1 MPMTWMTSPLSPWQT
16 GSGALADVVVDSR
29 IRLVRNLKQVV
40 FPARA
45 SDEELAAVCQAGISR
60 LPALNMLGRG
70 DYTYIS
76 LSDIDAREREVLAAR
91 HIASAAL
98 IAKPKQRALLVR
110 DDGAAAIMIN
120 EADHFCIQT
129 AASGLDLD
137 SIWADVSQIDDTL
150 ESQLNM
156 AFHDEFGYLT
166 SSPFL
171 TGTGLIAGVTLH
183 LPALV
188 AMKRLHRIIQGITKF
203 GFTVCGVYGDRSE
216 PIGNVFQITN
226 QVTLGIT
233 EHDLL
238 EQLDKMVRQ
247 VVQEERNCRRLLWQH
262 HEDALKDTFHRAE
275 GLLLHAYLMTEEEAL
290 RLAGDL
296 RFAVSQGEAPYTLQA
311 YDALTTVSTT
321 AFLQFCQGKELTDIE
336 LNRQRAAM
344 IQQVLAAHV
353 KSEYA
358 RK

>member
-1 MPMTWMTSPLSPWQT
+1 MPLHWMMSPLSPWQT
-16 GSGALADVVVDSR
+16 GSGPLADVVVDSR
-29 IRLVRNLKQVV
+29 IRLARNLKNYV
-40 FPARA
+40 FPSRA
-45 SDEELAAVCQAGISR
+45 SDEELEAVCQAGKSR

-76 LSDIDAREREVLAAR
+76 LPDIPAAEQEVLAAR

-98 IAKPKQRALLVR
+98 IARPAHRALMVR
-110 DDGAAAIMIN
+110 EDGAASVLLN

-129 AASGLDLD
+129 AAPGFQLNRVWED
-137 SIWADVSQIDDTL
+137 ADQIDDTL
-150 ESQLNM
+150 ESHLTI

-183 LPALV
+183 VPALV
-188 AMKRLHRIIQGITKF
+188 VMKRLNRIIQGITKF

-233 EHDLL
+233 EQDVL
-238 EQLDKMVRQ
+238 EQLDKIVRQ

-262 HEDALKDTFHRAE
+262 HEDALKDTFRRAE
-275 GLLLHAYLMTEEEAL
+275 GLLRYAYLMKEEEAL

-296 RFAVSQGEAPYTLQA
+296 RFAVSQGEAPYDLQV
-311 YDALTTVSTT
+311 YDAITTVSTP
-321 AFLQFCQGKELTDIE
+321 AFLQLCQKKAGTETEVNK
-336 LNRQRAAM
+336 QRAVK
-344 IQQVLAAHV
+344 IQQVLTEHA
-353 KSEYA
+353 KSEGA
-358 RK
+358 RM